1 MLDGLAADAH
11 GAGFA
16 VEPALHSVEDR
27 LVLPAGD
34 ATVDAGRAAGFE
46 IARPATRQVPVA
58 VQGQPVLDIGHG
70 PGQLL
75 ACRTEVGVLLR
86 RHLEVQGRAS
96 RGLDTVREPCIPVR
110 ARPATGRL
118 WRGAPPSRQ

>member
-16 VEPALHSVEDR
+16 VEPALHGVEDR

-58 VQGQPVLDIGHG
+58 VQGQPVLDVGHV
-70 PGQLL
+70 PGQPL

-86 RHLEVQGRAS
+86 EKSCLPKRPSAFAPEV
-96 RGLDTVREPCIPVR
+96 RGLGT
-110 ARPATGRL
+110 
-118 WRGAPPSRQ
+118 